1 MVWAI
6 AASLPPLLGRN
17 PWPLAVTLLAV
28 VGVRVAWS
36 GSMRQIVSWVALV
49 RLAVVFALVG
59 VLFNVLTVRAGDIV
73 LAELPGWMPLI
84 GGEVTA
90 NAVVYGVLSGM
101 ALVTL
106 VLIGTTLGAL
116 LDWSAVVRM
125 LPPGLTTVAVGG
137 SIAFA
142 VLPQTAAAFRDI
154 REAQMARGHRFRGAR
169 DLLPV
174 VVPMLAGGL
183 ERAMTLAESLEARGF
198 GAPARTGDVRP
209 MWPSVGGAAG
219 LALAATAAYLVA
231 VGRPLWA
238 LAVAAL
244 AAMLAAPAVVRA
256 RRGTVPR
263 TRYRPLVWTRRDW
276 FVLASAAVAAAATL
290 GVARADR
297 AALAYEPYPSLTAP
311 AASLPLLIGLLALL
325 APALVAPPP
334 AGEERA

>member
-1 MVWAI
+1 M
-6 AASLPPLLGRN
+6 
-17 PWPLAVTLLAV
+17 
-28 VGVRVAWS
+28 
-36 GSMRQIVSWVALV
+36 
-49 RLAVVFALVG
+49 
-59 VLFNVLTVRAGDIV
+59 
-73 LAELPGWMPLI
+73 
-84 GGEVTA
+84 
-90 NAVVYGVLSGM
+90 
-101 ALVTL
+101 
-106 VLIGTTLGAL
+106 
-116 LDWSAVVRM
+116 
-125 LPPGLTTVAVGG
+125 
-137 SIAFA
+137 AFA
-142 VLPQTAAAFRDI
+142 VLPKRPSAFRDI

-209 MWPSVGGAAG
+209 LWPSVGGAAG
-219 LALAATAAYLVA
+219 LALAANAAYLVA

-256 RRGTVPR
+256 HRGIVPR

-290 GVARADR
+290 GVARADP